1 MYEKDQINQV
11 CDKGDGKR
19 YVLNRILEMTT
30 EAEMLQG
37 QNKKVSKQ
45 AQCVG
50 KSEMVI
56 TANCSITSF
65 VTDR

>member
-1 MYEKDQINQV
+1 MGGTNTA
-11 CDKGDGKR
+11 
-19 YVLNRILEMTT
+19 LNRILKMTS
-30 EAEMLQG
+30 EEEEERMEEMLQG

-65 VTDR
+65 VMDR